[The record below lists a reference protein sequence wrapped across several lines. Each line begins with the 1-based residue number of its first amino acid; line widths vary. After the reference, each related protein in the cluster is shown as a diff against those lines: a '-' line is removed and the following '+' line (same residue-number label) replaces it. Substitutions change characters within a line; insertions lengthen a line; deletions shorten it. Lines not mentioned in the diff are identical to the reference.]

1 MLSEFQ
7 EEDIGS
13 VHRTVTTSEL
23 DINPLKPLTTPYTA
37 IQYTDGQSRSSFSP
51 DDGVHILN
59 TDI

>member
-37 IQYTDGQSRSSFSP
+37 IQYTDGQSRYGSSL
-51 DDGVHILN
+51 DDGVHI
-59 TDI
+59 